1 MNEKWQEQ
9 NKEVLATF
17 YHIYAD
23 LSLQKEYHI
32 FMMI

>member
-23 LSLQKEYHI
+23 LSLKKSIIYL
-32 FMMI
+32 